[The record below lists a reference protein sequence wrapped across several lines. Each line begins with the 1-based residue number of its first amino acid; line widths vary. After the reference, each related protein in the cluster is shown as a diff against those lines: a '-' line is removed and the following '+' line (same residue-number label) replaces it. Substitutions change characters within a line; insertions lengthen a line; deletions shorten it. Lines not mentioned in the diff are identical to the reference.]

1 MDIVAQQ
8 FLRALRGRRS
18 QQSFARRLGYKAN
31 PITDWEHGRSY
42 PYATEA
48 LRAAQLGGVDVV
60 AAFSRFSPNVP
71 LETKRGKW
79 LLGPWM
85 RAILGDT
92 SVSDLSRQMEY
103 SRSSISRWVCGS
115 SEPRVPQFLAFVEC
129 ATGRVADLVA
139 ELVTIE
145 AVPGLLPR
153 YQAARAAKHVAFT
166 HPWTE
171 ALLRILE
178 SEPYTSG
185 PPHDD
190 ERLARQLGID
200 VALVRAGLA
209 ALAEAQVVE
218 RVGARY
224 EVVSQLTVDTGGGK
238 KALHALKAHW
248 AEVAAERAARP
259 RRGDV
264 FGYNVLSA
272 STSDLERIRDVLKNA
287 YREVRAIV
295 AASEPSQCV
304 ALVNVQ
310 LATWESDDESRASL
324 AQ

>member
-1 MDIVAQQ
+1 MAQQ

-42 PYATEA
+42 PYAGEA
-48 LRAAQLGGVDVV
+48 LRAAQLGGADVIE
-60 AAFSRFSPNVP
+60 AFARFSPNVP
-71 LETKRGKW
+71 LETNSGGW

-85 RAILGDT
+85 RATLGDT
-92 SVSDLSRQMEY
+92 SVSDLSRQMNY
-103 SRSSISRWVCGS
+103 SRSSISRWVCGAS
-115 SEPRVPQFLAFVEC
+115 QPRVPQFLSFVEC

-139 ELVTIE
+139 ELVSIE
-145 AVPGLLPR
+145 AVPLLLPR
-153 YQAARAAKHVAFT
+153 YQATRAAKQVAFT

-171 ALLRILE
+171 ALLRVLE

-190 ERLARQLGID
+190 QRLARQLGID
-200 VALVRAGLA
+200 VVVVRAGLA
-209 ALAEAQVVE
+209 ALVEARVVE
-218 RVGARY
+218 RVAARY

-238 KALHALKAHW
+238 RALHALKAHW
-248 AEVAAERAARP
+248 AGVAAERAAKP
-259 RRGDV
+259 RRGDL

-272 STSDLERIRDVLKNA
+272 SAADLERISDVLKNA

-295 AASEPSQCV
+295 AASEPSECV

-310 LATWESDDESRASL
+310 LATWEADKPG
-324 AQ
+324 